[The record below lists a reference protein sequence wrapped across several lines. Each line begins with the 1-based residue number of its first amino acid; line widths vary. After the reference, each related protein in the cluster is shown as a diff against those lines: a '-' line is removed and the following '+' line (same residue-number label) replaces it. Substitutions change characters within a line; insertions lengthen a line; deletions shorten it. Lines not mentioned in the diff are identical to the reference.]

1 MYSTLA
7 SHAATIVTI
16 SEFCRRDISAKLRVA
31 ASRIT
36 VAPPGVDE
44 EFLATTPGSLV
55 HPNYEMPERYL
66 LSVAGTYQHKRLD
79 VLLEAFAIVC
89 RDDQNLHLVMAG
101 THVGDQN
108 ALGKLRTQVIASE
121 LSTKVHFLTR
131 LPRNEVPYLFF
142 RASAFA
148 SSSSFEGFGIP
159 VLEAMAVGCPVAASP
174 ADAVV
179 EVLGGYGWV
188 AHDWT
193 ASALAD
199 VIRIALKA
207 RVADPDRLENAKN
220 RAGDT
225 YTWGAAAAALEETF
239 ATD

>member
-7 SHAATIVTI
+7 RHPATIVTI
-16 SEFCRRDISAKLRVA
+16 SEFCRRDISVKLGVS

-55 HPNYEMPERYL
+55 HPNHELPERYL
-66 LSVAGTYQHKRLD
+66 LSVAGSYQHKRLD
-79 VLLEAFAIVC
+79 VLLEAFAIVS

-108 ALGKLRTQVIASE
+108 SLAKLRTQVIASG
-121 LSTKVHFLTR
+121 LSAKVHFLPR
-131 LPRNEVPYLFF
+131 LPRNEVPLLFF

-174 ADAVV
+174 AEAVV

-193 ASALAD
+193 SVALAD
-199 VIRIALKA
+199 VIQIALNA

-220 RAGDT
+220 RASDT
-225 YTWGAAAAALEETF
+225 YTWGAAAGALEEAF
-239 ATD
+239 ATE